1 MTATLD
7 EALVRFRD
15 GPEFT
20 GLRLVAKR
28 SRDAEEDRKVPQGQE
43 GSLLVMTLENPL
55 TTDDMEKLFQAVACF
70 PRLANLQL
78 YNQNQICERGWIIF
92 GRILSN
98 NLPVKSLALRKCDIT
113 DQVFPILMV
122 PLMSNRHLTELD
134 LSGNSLKESLRPRFA
149 QHFGDSSTLNTLDLS
164 NNQLWFQDAHALG
177 EVIRGSST
185 EKRII
190 LHGNK
195 CVASAQGTHVE
206 ALAQGYKAYAEQAK
220 QIASGEIVS
229 SRFKV
234 LPSEVKPLE
243 AGLAE
248 PAGDVHEEDEGEEE
262 EEEEEDVEEEEQEP
276 ARFEIIT
283 PPFDGRPQFERTEA
297 AVPAPTLL
305 DRKAPQESVS
315 RAEKL
320 FQQKYG
326 RPDVDK
332 ALESESHSAL
342 ASSSHLSEVPE
353 FLLSVEPFGPSQLQ
367 IQLRCC
373 AGATWN
379 PFMGR
384 IEVPSCTSLGQIRGM
399 LVSYVEQRACFR
411 RKDLKFLLPCGKE
424 L

>member
-15 GPEFT
+15 GPRFT

-28 SRDAEEDRKVPQGQE
+28 SGDAEEDRKVPPGQE
-43 GSLLVMTLENPL
+43 DSILVMTLENPL

-70 PRLANLQL
+70 PRLATLQL
-78 YNQNQICERGWIIF
+78 YNQNQICERGWMIF
-92 GRILSN
+92 GRILSS

-134 LSGNSLKESLRPRFA
+134 LSGNDLKNSLGPRFA

-164 NNQLWFQDAHALG
+164 NNQLWFQDAHTLG

-195 CVASAQGTHVE
+195 CVASAQRSSAE
-206 ALAQGYKAYAEQAK
+206 ALAAGYQAYAEQAK
-220 QIASGEIVS
+220 QIASGEVVS

-234 LPSEVKPLE
+234 LPADVLPWERALPGV
-243 AGLAE
+243 E
-248 PAGDVHEEDEGEEE
+248 PAGDVREEDEDEDEEE
-262 EEEEEDVEEEEQEP
+262 EEEEEDEEEQEP
-276 ARFEIIT
+276 
-283 PPFDGRPQFERTEA
+283 QVERTEA
-297 AVPAPTLL
+297 AIPAPTLL

-320 FQQKYG
+320 FMQKHG
-326 RPDVDK
+326 RPDADK
-332 ALESESHSAL
+332 PVEAESHSAL
-342 ASSSHLSEVPE
+342 ARSSHLPEVPE
-353 FLLSVEPFGPSQLQ
+353 FLLSVEPFGRSQLQ